1 MFFIFF
7 EQKFVYFRNN
17 NFYQIFMYIHISYHQ
32 SKGYML
38 QIKLELNHTFKNKWS
53 NVLCTQQ
60 LRESVICT
68 LNEQPIAFKEHKKLK
83 YRRGHLF
90 VLR

>member
-32 SKGYML
+32 SKAYML
-38 QIKLELNHTFKNKWS
+38 QIKLELNHTFKNKS
-53 NVLCTQQ
+53 RLFFRVTFIICE
-60 LRESVICT
+60 REFYDSW
-68 LNEQPIAFKEHKKLK
+68 F
-83 YRRGHLF
+83 GHF
-90 VLR
+90 RS